1 MNKEGRK
8 IKTLPPMTI
17 MTAYIMPERNDA
29 SNIFSA
35 EIDITETDKFI
46 REQRSNGFKGLGLL
60 HVIIAAYIRT
70 VAMYPGIN
78 RFIRGQKIYARNS
91 IEICLTIKKK
101 LLLNTQDTVIKYF
114 AKPTDTLCDVY
125 EGING
130 LVEDNRREGD
140 TNNMDNAARLLVHIP
155 SVFLK
160 FTIWLL
166 KSLDYFG
173 LLPRFLTKLSPFHA
187 SMFITNMGSLG
198 ISSIYHH
205 LYNFGNV
212 PIFISLGSKRTA
224 YITNS
229 DGSVEKRK
237 FIDLKVVCDERICD
251 GHYYASAF
259 KSVKKCIENAQILSV
274 APDCVKEDI
283 E

>member
-8 IKTLPPMTI
+8 IKTLPPMNM

-35 EIDITETDKFI
+35 EIDITETDKYI
-46 REQRSNGFKGLGLL
+46 RELRNNGLKGLGLL

-78 RFIRGQKIYARNS
+78 RFIRGQKVYARNS
-91 IEICLTIKKK
+91 IEVCLTVKKRM
-101 LLLNTQDTVIKYF
+101 LLDAPETVIKYF
-114 AKPTDTLCDVY
+114 AEPTDTLRNVY
-125 EGING
+125 DGING

-140 TNNMDNAARLLVHIP
+140 TNNMDNTARLLVHIP

-198 ISSIYHH
+198 IPPIYHH

-274 APDCVKEDI
+274 TPDCVKEDI

>member
-8 IKTLPPMTI
+8 IKTLPPMNM

-78 RFIRGQKIYARNS
+78 RFIRGQKVYARNS
-91 IEICLTIKKK
+91 IEVCLTVKKRM
-101 LLLNTQDTVIKYF
+101 LLDAPETVIKYF
-114 AKPTDTLCDVY
+114 AEPTDTLRNVY
-125 EGING
+125 DGING

-198 ISSIYHH
+198 IPPIYHH

>member
-78 RFIRGQKIYARNS
+78 RFIRGQKVYARNS
-91 IEICLTIKKK
+91 IEVCLTVKKRM
-101 LLLNTQDTVIKYF
+101 LLDAPETVIKYF
-114 AKPTDTLCDVY
+114 AEPTDTLRNVY
-125 EGING
+125 DGING

-140 TNNMDNAARLLVHIP
+140 TNNMDNTARLLVHIP

-198 ISSIYHH
+198 IPPIYHH

>member
-8 IKTLPPMTI
+8 IKTLPPMNM

-35 EIDITETDKFI
+35 EIDITETDKYI
-46 REQRSNGFKGLGLL
+46 RELRNNGLKGLGLL

-78 RFIRGQKIYARNS
+78 RFIRGQKVYARNS
-91 IEICLTIKKK
+91 IEVCLTVKKRM
-101 LLLNTQDTVIKYF
+101 LLDAPETVIKYF
-114 AKPTDTLCDVY
+114 AEPTDTLRNVY
-125 EGING
+125 DGING

-198 ISSIYHH
+198 IPPIYHH